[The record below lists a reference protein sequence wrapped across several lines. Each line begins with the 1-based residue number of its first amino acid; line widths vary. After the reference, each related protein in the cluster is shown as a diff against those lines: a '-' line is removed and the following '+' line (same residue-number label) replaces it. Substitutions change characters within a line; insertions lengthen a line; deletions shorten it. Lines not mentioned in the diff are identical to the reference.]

1 MAQHHDTTIDII
13 KVLIINLAGIS
24 LTFTRVELFLK
35 ISALILTISY
45 TIWKWRKDYLKDKTN

>member
-45 TIWKWRKDYLKDKTN
+45 TVWKWRKDYLKDKTN